1 MCGIIGFIDQSKQT
15 SQNQLEKMRDSIVY
29 RGPDSV
35 GSEFYETASYT
46 LGLGHRRLSILDLS
60 PLGSQ
65 PMYYEELTIIH
76 NGEVYNFADIKKEL
90 IVKGYSFS
98 SHTDTEVILK
108 SFHAWGTEC
117 VHKFRGMFAFSIYNS
132 KREELYIFRDR
143 AGIKPLYYHKSD
155 ELFLFGSELKTF
167 YTHPKFK
174 KTINKKALPY
184 YFRFGYIPAPLT
196 IFEKTYKLQAGH
208 YLVVDC
214 RDNSYEEKVY
224 WSVEEFYQKEKSQK
238 SEEEIVKELESI
250 LIESFEFRMISDVPV
265 GVFLSGGVDSSLV
278 TALLQKKSKTPLKTF
293 TIGFKEKSYNEA
305 EFAKEIAN
313 HLGTDHTEYYC
324 TKKDMLE
331 VIKELPS
338 MYDEPFGDSS
348 AIPTHLVSKLAK
360 EKVSVVLSGD
370 GGDEAFVG
378 YNKYFALNRMAHL
391 HNSKITKN
399 ILKGVTTLI
408 NDSTIE
414 KINTLLPASKRQR
427 TVKDKYQKFKN
438 ALNSNSIAEMFINA
452 SSYVDNK
459 TLNKVLINSNID
471 FNLTHFK
478 TFEKIDKLSTLDQI
492 MLIDYKTYMTDD
504 ILTKVDRASM
514 QVSIEAREPLIDHKI
529 IEFSAQIPNNIKYKN
544 NNGKYLLKKI
554 LYTHIPKKLIER
566 PKVGFQ
572 VPLYEW
578 LQNDLK
584 EELDFYLSQERLTKS
599 NIYKVDAI
607 LNIKK
612 QLYAGKNINLSFL
625 WFVLMFEMWREEWE
639 VKL

>member
-1 MCGIIGFIDQSKQT
+1 M
-15 SQNQLEKMRDSIVY
+15 V
-29 RGPDSV
+29 
-35 GSEFYETASYT
+35 
-46 LGLGHRRLSILDLS
+46 
-60 PLGSQ
+60 
-65 PMYYEELTIIH
+65 
-76 NGEVYNFADIKKEL
+76 
-90 IVKGYSFS
+90 
-98 SHTDTEVILK
+98 
-108 SFHAWGTEC
+108 
-117 VHKFRGMFAFSIYNS
+117 
-132 KREELYIFRDR
+132 
-143 AGIKPLYYHKSD
+143 
-155 ELFLFGSELKTF
+155 
-167 YTHPKFK
+167 
-174 KTINKKALPY
+174 
-184 YFRFGYIPAPLT
+184 
-196 IFEKTYKLQAGH
+196 
-208 YLVVDC
+208 
-214 RDNSYEEKVY
+214 
-224 WSVEEFYQKEKSQK
+224 
-238 SEEEIVKELESI
+238 
-250 LIESFEFRMISDVPV
+250 SDVPV

-278 TALLQKKSKTPLKTF
+278 TALLQKRSKTPLKTF
-293 TIGFKEKSYNEA
+293 TIGFKEKNYNEA
-305 EFAKEIAN
+305 GFAKEIAN

-324 TKKDMLE
+324 TKDDMLE
-331 VIKELPS
+331 VIKELPT

-378 YNKYFALNRMAHL
+378 YNKYFALNKMAHL
-391 HNSKITKN
+391 YNSKITKN
-399 ILKGVTTLI
+399 ILKGVITLI
-408 NDSTIE
+408 SDSTIE

-438 ALNSNSIAEMFINA
+438 ALNSNGIAEMFINA

-459 TLNKVLINSNID
+459 TLNKVLINSDID

-514 QVSIEAREPLIDHKI
+514 QLSIEAREPLIDHKI
-529 IEFSAQIPNNIKYKN
+529 IEFTAQIPNNIKYKN

-554 LYTHIPKKLIER
+554 LYKYIPKKLIER

-578 LQNDLK
+578 LRNDLK